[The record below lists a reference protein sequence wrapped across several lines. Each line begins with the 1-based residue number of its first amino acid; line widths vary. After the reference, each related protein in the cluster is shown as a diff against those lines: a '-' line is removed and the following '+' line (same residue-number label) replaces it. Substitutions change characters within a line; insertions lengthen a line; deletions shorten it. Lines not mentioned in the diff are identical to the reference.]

1 MGTPSNILV
10 VDDDAVTRDLL
21 QEVLQEEG
29 YKVVTSGSGEEAL
42 EIGKQEL
49 FDVIISDM
57 RLGSNLSGLDV
68 LRAYKSI
75 QPESEVILITAFGS
89 METAIEAVKAGAFD
103 YLSKPFKIE
112 EVLLQVTRALNNRS
126 LIRENRSLRQQI
138 ESQVQL
144 ASLVGRSPAMLEVY
158 KKIAMV
164 SDSRSTVLIYG
175 ESGTGKELVAKAI
188 HHNGPRTQR
197 HFFAVN
203 CGALPETLLETELFG
218 HVRGSFTG
226 AVENKRG
233 ILEEASGG
241 TVFLDEVSEMSPALQ
256 VKLLRA
262 VENKRGILEEAS
274 GGTVFLDEVSEM
286 SPALQVKLLR
296 AIEDQEV
303 RRVGSNQVIK
313 VDLRIIAAGN
323 RRLADLVEQGKFRE
337 DLYYRL
343 RVIEIDVPP
352 LRERA
357 EDIPLLVE
365 HFMKEFGRARGRA
378 FTISSHALSCLV
390 SYQWPGNVRELENA
404 LEAAVA
410 LNRSGIL
417 TPEDFPPKV
426 RAESENDGRLE
437 EIFVPLPTLDEL
449 EAKYLAHVIGITRE
463 NRAMAA
469 RILGVDRKTLYRME
483 ARSRRRRRKEEV
495 RIKKSEARSEN
506 LEARN

>member
-1 MGTPSNILV
+1 MKPRTASNILV
-10 VDDDAVTRDLL
+10 VDDDPVTRDLL

-29 YKVVTSGSGEEAL
+29 HKVVTSGSGEEAL
-42 EIGKQEL
+42 QIGKQEL

-57 RLGSNLSGLDV
+57 KLGPDLSGLDV
-68 LRAYKSI
+68 LRAYKSL

-103 YLSKPFKIE
+103 YLSKPFKID
-112 EVLLQVTRALNNRS
+112 EVLLQVDRALNNRN
-126 LIRENRSLRQQI
+126 LIRENRSLRHQI

-144 ASLVGRSPAMLEVY
+144 SSLVGRSPAMLEVY

-218 HVRGSFTG
+218 HVKGSFTG

-233 ILEEASGG
+233 IFEEASGG

-262 VENKRGILEEAS
+262 L
-274 GGTVFLDEVSEM
+274 
-286 SPALQVKLLR
+286 
-296 AIEDQEV
+296 EDQEI

-313 VDLRIIAAGN
+313 VDLRIIAASN
-323 RRLADLVEQGKFRE
+323 RRLAELVEQGKFRE

-343 RVIEIDVPP
+343 RVIEIELPP
-352 LRERA
+352 LRDRGD
-357 EDIPLLVE
+357 DIPLLVE
-365 HFMKEFGRARGRA
+365 HFLKELERSRGRRCS
-378 FTISSHALSCLV
+378 ISSHALSCLV
-390 SYQWPGNVRELENA
+390 SYKWPGNVRELENA

-410 LNRSGIL
+410 LNRSGVL
-417 TPEDFPPKV
+417 MPEDFPDKL
-426 RAESENDGRLE
+426 RAASGNGSRLE
-437 EIFVPLPTLDEL
+437 EMFVTLPTLEEL
-449 EAKYLAHVIGITRE
+449 EDKYLGHVLSITRG
-463 NRAMAA
+463 NKTMTS

-483 ARSRRRRRKEEV
+483 ARSQQPRKKV
-495 RIKKSEARSEN
+495 APKSEARS
-506 LEARN
+506 